1 MGLNNRGDINDARLE
16 GMRIVGA
23 RRPLNYSGGF
33 TRKTL
38 WAVTMAKLYMGYLR
52 SRREPNYPKE
62 PADYLPRM

>member
-1 MGLNNRGDINDARLE
+1 MSPFLGDEEDERLGGLRL
-16 GMRIVGA
+16 VGG
-23 RRPLNYSGGF
+23 RRPLNYSCGF

>member
-1 MGLNNRGDINDARLE
+1 MLGGNEEEDERLGGLRL
-16 GMRIVGA
+16 VGS
-23 RRPLNYSGGF
+23 RRPFDYSGGF

-62 PADYLPRM
+62 PADYMPRV